1 MRKTQI
7 YLPDE
12 LYEAVRR
19 VSYKLL
25 KSTYESLLAQRIR
38 LVTSDYHRLYQL
50 CPCPPDGPCRGVR
63 L

>member
-25 KSTYESLLAQRIR
+25 KSTMRVYWHSE
-38 LVTSDYHRLYQL
+38 
-50 CPCPPDGPCRGVR
+50 
-63 L
+63 